1 MRDDSALNTWQQ
13 ETSSDFVRLY
23 NAYVFVTYDRCFLI
37 LGGSI
42 HVLSRAC
49 AHVYFLALPIESFN
63 PVRKC
68 WSAISAPPLLKRSF
82 KAAVC
87 RRNVYVMT
95 GDGAIVR
102 WQLPILTV

>member
-1 MRDDSALNTWQQ
+1 MRYDAALNTWQQ
-13 ETSSDFVRLY
+13 ETASDFVRHCNTY
-23 NAYVFVTYDRCFLI
+23 ACVTYDRHLLV

-42 HVLSRAC
+42 PVQSGAC
-49 AHVYFLALPIESFN
+49 PHVYSLAPPIESFN

-102 WQLPILTV
+102 WQLPILTM